1 MTSVLDSRIESLSHK
16 ETFAETVGRAWG
28 TSFLPELL
36 AARMNGD
43 RSLRPL

>member
-1 MTSVLDSRIESLSHK
+1 MTSVFDSRIESLSHK
-16 ETFAETVGRAWG
+16 ETFAETVGRGWG